1 MFESV
6 HCPFFGILGL
16 PWLVAVTKSLK
27 TLRSMVG
34 GVKFTSTYQLSVK
47 DSSSSPCNVSCPIVM
62 SVVKVGRL
70 NGYRRK
76 GREKKKYQQTNKQ
89 IIIIIIIIIIT
100 IIIIIIIIIIITF
113 SP

>member
-16 PWLVAVTKSLK
+16 SWPVAVRRKSLK

-34 GVKFTSTYQLSVK
+34 GVKFTLTLSVK
-47 DSSSSPCNVSCPIVM
+47 DSSSCPCNVSCSIVM

-76 GREKKKYQQTNKQ
+76 GRREKKEISTN
-89 IIIIIIIIIIT
+89 
-100 IIIIIIIIIIITF
+100 
-113 SP
+113 